1 MLLKELT
8 INGFKSFAKKSDLLF
23 SSPITAIVGP
33 NGSGK
38 SNVAESFKFVL
49 GEQATSRM
57 RGKKGEDLIFGG
69 SEKVARLGRATVVAR
84 FDNTARIFPI
94 DFDELV
100 IERTVSRDG
109 SNEYSI
115 NGARVRLK
123 DVMEM
128 LAAANIGTT
137 GHHIISQ
144 GEADRILTASPKL
157 RREMIEDALG
167 LRVYQY
173 KIAESEKKLVK
184 TRENTE
190 RVESLRRE
198 TKPHLQFLERQVKKY
213 ERAIDLREELAVSYA
228 EYLRR
233 EHAYLVEAAKNL
245 RARCVAPREKLDAL
259 TKTRADAEKRATIST
274 QHADSAE
281 LANRER
287 DLTHMRADRE
297 AAARAT
303 GALEGQIGFLERR
316 IAHLRAQYEARGRS
330 DTAATPIPHDVFMHA
345 HAQISRAVEQALGS
359 AHLEEVKQV
368 LRNIQTT
375 LTALAERTKRTP
387 QEPLNLAD
395 EERELAELRVQKDAA
410 DTTLRTLHERTQVLE
425 HACTVLKT
433 KIAAETEEARELR
446 HKIELYDHEIRELER
461 ELASLAQAEHE
472 RAREE
477 ELFNAEVRE
486 AIVLVQSRA
495 TQYLK
500 HSILDEGRELTDAEL
515 AGQSREEQY
524 ERKRLLERLKIR
536 LEELG
541 GVNEEV
547 LREYKHA
554 KERDEFLERELAD
567 LATSATTLEHIIAEL
582 TQELTTKFTEG
593 LQQIDDAFNRFF
605 GRMFVGGTAHA
616 VRTWVTRA
624 SKSVAPM
631 DDDEEGDENIS
642 APTDEEGGD
651 ESDQD
656 IGVEIDVRLPNKRVR
671 GLDMLSGGERALT
684 SIALIFAMSQ
694 INPPPFIILDETDAA
709 LDEANSRRYGDALEI
724 LAEKSQLIL
733 ITHNRET
740 MSRAGILYGITMGA
754 DGCSRLLSI
763 QLEAA
768 LAVAK

>member
-84 FDNTARIFPI
+84 FDNTGRVFPI
-94 DFDELV
+94 DFDELI
-100 IERTVSRDG
+100 IERSVSRDG
-109 SNEYSI
+109 TNEYSI
-115 NGARVRLK
+115 NGARVRVK

-173 KIAESEKKLVK
+173 KIAESEKKLAK

-213 ERAIDLREELAVSYA
+213 ERAIELREEVATAYA

-233 EHAYLVEAAKNL
+233 ERAYLTETAKSL
-245 RARCVAPREKLDAL
+245 RAQCVAPRAKLDEL
-259 TKTRADAEKRATIST
+259 TKTRADAEARASAST
-274 QHADSAE
+274 EHADTAE
-281 LANRER
+281 LAARER
-287 DLTHMRADRE
+287 ELAGVRSDRE

-303 GALEGQIGFLERR
+303 GALEGQVGFLERR

-330 DTAATPIPHDVFMHA
+330 EAAPAPIPHEVFSRA
-345 HAQISRAVEQALGS
+345 YAQIARAVEHALLS
-359 AHLEEVKQV
+359 VNLEEVKQV
-368 LRNIQTT
+368 LRNINTT
-375 LTALAERTKRTP
+375 LAALAERTHHTP
-387 QEPLNLAD
+387 QEPLSLAD
-395 EERELAELRVQKDAA
+395 EERELAELRTRKHEADAA
-410 DTTLRTLHERTQVLE
+410 LRALHERTQVLE
-425 HACTVLKT
+425 HACAVLKT
-433 KIAAETEEARELR
+433 KISTETEEARELR
-446 HKIELYDHEIRELER
+446 HKIELYSHEMRELER
-461 ELASLAQAEHE
+461 ELATLAHAEAE

-486 AIVLVQSRA
+486 AVALVQSRA
-495 TQYLK
+495 MQYVK
-500 HSILDEGRELTDAEL
+500 YAILHDGRELTDEEL
-515 AGQSREEQY
+515 ATQARSEQL
-524 ERKRLLERLKIR
+524 ERKRQLERLKIR

-547 LREYKHA
+547 LREYKNA
-554 KERDEFLERELAD
+554 KERDDFLEKELSD
-567 LATSATTLEHIIAEL
+567 LATSAETLARIIAEL
-582 TQELTTKFTEG
+582 TQELTLKFTEG
-593 LQQIDDAFNRFF
+593 LQQIDEAFNKFF
-605 GRMFVGGTAHA
+605 GRMFVGGTAHV
-616 VRTWVTRA
+616 VRTWVVRP
-624 SKSVAPM
+624 SKALVVSAE
-631 DDDEEGDENIS
+631 DDEDAPEEIPE
-642 APTDEEGGD
+642 PTDEDEE
-651 ESDQD
+651 ESDQE

-763 QLEAA
+763 KLEDA

>member
-8 INGFKSFAKKSDLLF
+8 INGFKSFAKKSDLVF

-69 SEKVARLGRATVVAR
+69 SEKVSRLGRATVVAR
-84 FDNTARIFPI
+84 FDNTARIFPV
-94 DFDELV
+94 DFDELI
-100 IERTVSRDG
+100 IERNVSRDG

-173 KIAESEKKLVK
+173 KIAESEKKLIK

-213 ERAIDLREELAVSYA
+213 ERAISLREELATA
-228 EYLRR
+228 FADYLRR
-233 EHAYLVEAAKNL
+233 EHAYLVETAKSL
-245 RARCVAPREKLDAL
+245 RTKCVAPRAKLDEL
-259 TKTRADAEKRATIST
+259 TKTRSEAEARAASST
-274 QHADSAE
+274 EHADTTELTARERE
-281 LANRER
+281 LA
-287 DLTHMRADRE
+287 DMRADRE
-297 AAARAT
+297 AAARAA

-316 IAHLRAQYEARGRS
+316 IVHLRAQHDARGRS
-330 DTAATPIPHDVFMHA
+330 DTAPTPIPHDVFS
-345 HAQISRAVEQALGS
+345 HAQAQIARAIEQALGS
-359 AHLEEVKQV
+359 AHLDEVKQV
-368 LRNIQTT
+368 LRNIHTT
-375 LTALAERTKRTP
+375 LTALAERGQRTP
-387 QEPLNLAD
+387 QEPLNLKE
-395 EERELAELRVQKDAA
+395 EERELAELRVQKDNA
-410 DTTLRTLHERTQVLE
+410 DAVLRSLHERTQVLE
-425 HACTVLKT
+425 HTCVVLKT
-433 KIAAETEEARELR
+433 KITTETEEARELR
-446 HKIELYDHEIRELER
+446 HKIELYNHEIRELER
-461 ELASLAQAEHE
+461 ELALLAHE
-472 RAREE
+472 ENERTREE
-477 ELFNAEVRE
+477 EFFNAEIRE
-486 AIVLVQSRA
+486 AVVLVQSRA
-495 TQYLK
+495 MQYVK
-500 HSILDEGRELTDAEL
+500 YAILDSGRELTDSEL
-515 AGQSREEQY
+515 AVRPREEQY
-524 ERKRLLERLKIR
+524 ERKRALERLKIR

-547 LREYKHA
+547 LREYKNA
-554 KERDEFLERELAD
+554 KERDDFLERELAD
-567 LATSATTLEHIIAEL
+567 LATSAATLERIIAEL
-582 TQELTTKFTEG
+582 TQELTIKFTDG
-593 LQQIDDAFNRFF
+593 LQQIDEAFNKFF

-616 VRTWVTRA
+616 IRTWVTRA
-624 SKSVAPM
+624 AKAAPAAAGG
-631 DDDEEGDENIS
+631 DEDGDEDIPEPTEEDDEEK
-642 APTDEEGGD
+642 
-651 ESDQD
+651 DQE